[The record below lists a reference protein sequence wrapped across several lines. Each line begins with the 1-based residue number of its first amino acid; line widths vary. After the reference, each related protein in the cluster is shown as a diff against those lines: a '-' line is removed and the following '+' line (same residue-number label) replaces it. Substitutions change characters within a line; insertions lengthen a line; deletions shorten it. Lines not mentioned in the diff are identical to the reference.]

1 MGRWNCPILSGADL
15 AGFHINAHFLSFRGR
30 GAWNFVERQG
40 NMKKTGIIRR
50 VDDLGRV
57 AIPKEVRRK
66 AGITVG
72 TPMEIFTTPDGIVL
86 KEYNVTGD
94 LLHIASALSSAV
106 DDSVGY
112 LEEEKASA
120 IRQHITGIINLLKT
134 QRGIEEGVWRG

>member
-1 MGRWNCPILSGADL
+1 
-15 AGFHINAHFLSFRGR
+15 
-30 GAWNFVERQG
+30 
-40 NMKKTGIIRR
+40 MKKTGIIRR

-112 LEEEKASA
+112 LEEEKVSA